1 MSGRDDRSKSS
12 SEKSEEKFENI
23 DANGGQVTPQ
33 QPQQQPLQVGTSLEK
48 SYSADELAEPMKAR
62 LVFHPS
68 PNKLTS

>member
-33 QPQQQPLQVGTSLEK
+33 QPQQQQPLQVGTSLEK

-62 LVFHPS
+62 LLFHPS
-68 PNKLTS
+68 LP